1 MSDPRVRVTQR
12 GDVTEQQLLEALDA
26 PTIRI
31 VLTAGA
37 VAVAVEHQLLAETLV
52 DLLGRVFPRIDI
64 VVDASVDACAA
75 LGPGPAA
82 LLDRL
87 QAARRHGAVDPLP
100 PGTATVTVAVGH
112 DGEADLHVDATDWT
126 SYVGRRPS
134 ALAHPAPG
142 RVPVGALAAAARASA
157 HVFAVLLSDLFPA
170 LPVPDGVYANA
181 LALSAETTPPDE
193 PAVPQLGVM
202 RAVLVGAGSV
212 GGAAVYTLARV
223 PDLAGELII
232 VDPQTLEGH
241 NFDRAILA
249 TRPAVEAKRAKAK
262 VAERALAHLAPALA
276 AQGVVGTVGELLA
289 AQPREFAFPPVL
301 CAVDSPNA
309 RRAVQDCLPLE
320 VINAACGPSEVQIS
334 GHVTDDGPCV
344 CCLHMADVLDA
355 EQARARVIARVTGL
369 PFKTVVGLLIADPPL
384 PLDPTTLRGI
394 ELNTN
399 RAPGSLDGY
408 LGRTLD
414 DLWRERLMYGGA
426 AVESTGGTQAVVA
439 APWVTTLAGVLLA
452 AETLKLA
459 LGEDRARWRLG
470 PHSAAG
476 ARYVE
481 NPYASP
487 EFAQLTRPE
496 RWGSECLCRSPRRLR
511 ILSERYALH

>member
-1 MSDPRVRVTQR
+1 
-12 GDVTEQQLLEALDA
+12 
-26 PTIRI
+26 
-31 VLTAGA
+31 
-37 VAVAVEHQLLAETLV
+37 
-52 DLLGRVFPRIDI
+52 
-64 VVDASVDACAA
+64 
-75 LGPGPAA
+75 
-82 LLDRL
+82 
-87 QAARRHGAVDPLP
+87 
-100 PGTATVTVAVGH
+100 
-112 DGEADLHVDATDWT
+112 
-126 SYVGRRPS
+126 
-134 ALAHPAPG
+134 
-142 RVPVGALAAAARASA
+142 
-157 HVFAVLLSDLFPA
+157 
-170 LPVPDGVYANA
+170 
-181 LALSAETTPPDE
+181 
-193 PAVPQLGVM
+193 M

-249 TRPAVEAKRAKAK
+249 TRSAVEGRLAKAK

-276 AQGVVGTVGELLA
+276 ARGVVGTVGELLA
-289 AQPREFAFPPVL
+289 AQPRDFAFPPVL
-301 CAVDSPNA
+301 CAVDSPDA

-334 GHVTDDGPCV
+334 GHLTDDGPCV
-344 CCLHMADVLDA
+344 CCLHMADILDA
-355 EQARARVIARVTGL
+355 DQARARVIARVTRL
-369 PFKTVVGLLIADPPL
+369 PFKTVVGLLVADPPL
-384 PLDPTTLRGI
+384 RLDPTTLRGI

-399 RAPGSLDGY
+399 RTPGSLDGY

-414 DLWRERLMYGGA
+414 DLWRETLMYGGA
-426 AVESTGGTQAVVA
+426 AVESVGGTQAVVA

-452 AETLKLA
+452 AETLKVT
-459 LGEDRARWRLG
+459 LGEEGIGFRLG
-470 PHSAAG
+470 PHGAAG

-511 ILSERYALH
+511 ILSERYGLH